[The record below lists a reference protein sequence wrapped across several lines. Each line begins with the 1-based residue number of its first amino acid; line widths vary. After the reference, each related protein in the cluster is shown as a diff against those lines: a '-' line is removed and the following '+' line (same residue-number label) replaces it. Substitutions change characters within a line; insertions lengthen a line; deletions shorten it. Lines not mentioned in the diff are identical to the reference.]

1 MRVSYKI
8 YSSWVDESH
17 LHSFSDMRKITMK
30 DLEDAAEEEVG
41 KSSSRV
47 GFRRQDSEAARMYN

>member
-1 MRVSYKI
+1 M
-8 YSSWVDESH
+8 DESR